1 MAIKESSTNALAIL
15 LEKAAAL
22 ELKKVERHLIE
33 HSLASEIK
41 NGLRNKMESARH
53 EMVTILV
60 KFVKLFKEKFAGLKD
75 LSVLMDEEDLEKDF
89 FENIKH
95 IQVSEWRLS
104 FLGLLIDHY

>member
-95 IQVSEWRLS
+95 IQVSGGCHFW
-104 FLGLLIDHY
+104 D